1 MYRTTAEEHDMTDT
15 RTPTDAAARRRKQ
28 QHRRVKR
35 GIVASYIHQL
45 SERHGEN
52 ALPREPAMIARP
64 QEKAA

>member
-1 MYRTTAEEHDMTDT
+1 MTDT
-15 RTPTDAAARRRKQ
+15 RTPTEAAARRAKQ

-45 SERHGEN
+45 SERHTEN
-52 ALPREPAMIARP
+52 ALPKGESVIARP